1 MTILLHRETIEAL
14 EKLKNSKEKIT
25 VISVEN
31 NRESSE
37 LLKEI
42 AAQSRSAFQQFY
54 ERYSGPVF
62 HFVDK
67 KSFDKTYVE
76 EVVQD
81 VFVSVWNKAAFYKPE
96 RGNVE
101 QWVFTIARNKL
112 YDYWRKLERVGDM
125 VDIQNLPLADSSQFN
140 SDESLLIEQTMD
152 ILSEDF
158 KKVIQCVY
166 LDGNT
171 NKYCAKELEQP
182 EGTIK
187 WKARKALEM
196 MKKFL
201 EKPMSGGAK

>member
-1 MTILLHRETIEAL
+1 MTILLHRETIEAF
-14 EKLKNSKEKIT
+14 EKLKSSKEKMA
-25 VISVEN
+25 VISVEKD
-31 NRESSE
+31 RESSK
-37 LLKEI
+37 LLKGI
-42 AAQSRSAFQQFY
+42 ASKDRNAFQEFY

-81 VFVSVWNKAAFYKPE
+81 VFVSVWNKASFYKPE

-112 YDYWRKLERVGDM
+112 YDYWRKLERVGEM
-125 VDIQNLPLADSSQFN
+125 VDIHNLPLANTAEFN

-152 ILSEDF
+152 ILSEDY

-171 NKYCAKELEQP
+171 NKHCAKELEQP

-187 WKARKALEM
+187 WKAKKALEM

-201 EKPMSGGAK
+201 EKPMSGGEK

>member
-1 MTILLHRETIEAL
+1 MTILLSRETIEAF
-14 EKLKNSKEKIT
+14 ERLKSSKEKIT
-25 VISVEN
+25 VISVET

-37 LLKEI
+37 LLKGI
-42 AAQSRSAFQQFY
+42 ASQDRSAFQEFY
-54 ERYSGPVF
+54 GRYSGPVF

-67 KSFDKTYVE
+67 KSFDKTYVD

-81 VFVSVWNKAAFYKPE
+81 VFVSVWNKAAFYKSE

-112 YDYWRKLERVGDM
+112 YDYWRKLERVGEL
-125 VDIQNLPLADSSQFN
+125 VDIHNLPIADSSGFN

-152 ILSEDF
+152 ILSDDH

-171 NKYCAKELEQP
+171 NKYCADKLEQP

-187 WKARKALEM
+187 WKSKKALEV
-196 MKKFL
+196 MKNFL
-201 EKPMSGGAK
+201 ERPMSGGAK